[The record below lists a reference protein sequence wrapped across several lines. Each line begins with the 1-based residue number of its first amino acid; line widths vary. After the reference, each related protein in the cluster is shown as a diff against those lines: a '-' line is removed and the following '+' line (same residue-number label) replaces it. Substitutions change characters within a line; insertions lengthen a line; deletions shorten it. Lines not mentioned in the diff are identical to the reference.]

1 MYKSKLYVEFCHSEV
16 KKMKMV
22 IPNKMPKWHMEVEE
36 RQAVRGV
43 YKWCI

>member
-22 IPNKMPKWHMEVEE
+22 IPNKTPKWLMEMEE